1 MTSANPANFLRTIK
15 LRSVVDAEYKTSYN
29 RLSFLVDPDDFCTD
43 LSQSY
48 LALRMYL
55 CHADGSKFTRA
66 DFATLDAQN
75 IYISFGQGDMAYS
88 PLCLIKTARLFAQ
101 ANYGTPLEECNF
113 ANTLTQSLFQL
124 LNDFES
130 VGSSSLTDN
139 NSIVFGHPQSQSSMF
154 ATLLEDYVGNG
165 ESQLPIEVHLKLSD
179 LFGVFKSNCFYLND
193 PAIQGLRIDLELED
207 LKPLFRSQVISEHQN
222 CPAPLVAVDSTTAGL
237 IPTLAENPITSLTA
251 QNNIGQ
257 MTCVSAP
264 GGNPIIP
271 DNTSDTGG
279 VAKIAK
285 TSNILQSTQWTG
297 PFFALDDP
305 TPVNTLAL
313 VDLWTNPELTSFGL
327 VTGAS
332 VRLNFQLKA
341 IGGLA
346 NLRQSEIFSRL
357 DIIDTVATV
366 GGHTVITFTE
376 SYQQIVSTQW
386 LADLVSLEVV
396 DSFLLAAIPS
406 GSASTLWSDGQ
417 ITMTQGG
424 VADLQA
430 AGLIGSVAGL
440 TAGMSV
446 PVCPAKFTLHA
457 QTVGTDTSGPTLIPV
472 QPWFDTWIS
481 PDVGTSRQLVSNRC
495 LAMPIQGTTT
505 QLVSAV
511 VAGNGTSLILTFRQL
526 GMVNDNSLA
535 PAILY
540 TFTPDTSL
548 PTPLTT
554 GQNTGEG
561 GGHTAAISY
570 NFWISDYNALPAGT
584 TPRLPEEAYTYLID
598 KSELVL
604 VQSAKQPGVPM
615 SRVYTTN
622 RVEVTTIQSAV
633 PIYNYQFVVP
643 EENVFNIMLLTPQ
656 YNADT
661 TNGYT
666 QSLVSWRRG
675 VTEYRWSVNQTDQ
688 TNRNLEVGTNTSY
701 YPSSLYLE
709 SLMDVLGNANKG
721 MMSLA
726 GPLTIP
732 HSDNPVVAFPLRV
745 YKSNDGVNYIFH
757 PQGFVAQI
765 TLYSDTAHDGN
776 IVPGNIFFWKQ
787 MLRTL

>member
-15 LRSVVDAEYKTSYN
+15 LRSVVDAEYRTSYN
-29 RLSFLVDPDDFCTD
+29 RLSFMVDPDDFCSD

-66 DFATLDAQN
+66 DFAALDAQN
-75 IYISFGQGDMAYS
+75 IYISFGQGDQTYS

-101 ANYGTPLEECNF
+101 ANYGTPLEEVNF
-113 ANTLTQSLFQL
+113 ANTLTQTLFQL

-139 NSIVFGHPQSQSSMF
+139 NSVIFGHPQSQSSMF
-154 ATLLEDYVGNG
+154 ASLLEDYVGDQAA
-165 ESQLPIEVHLKLSD
+165 QLPIEVHLKLSD

-193 PAIQGLRIDLELED
+193 PAIQGFRIDLELED
-207 LKPLFRSQVISEHQN
+207 LKPLFRSQVISQHQN

-264 GGNPIIP
+264 DGNPIIP
-271 DNTSDTGG
+271 DNTSGSGG

-297 PFFALDDP
+297 PFFPLDDP
-305 TPVNTLAL
+305 AEVNTLTL
-313 VDLWTNPELTSFGL
+313 VDGWSGGELASFGL
-327 VTGAS
+327 VVGAS

-341 IGGLA
+341 IGGLT

-357 DIIDTVATV
+357 DTIASIATVA
-366 GGHTVITFTE
+366 GDTVITFTD

-386 LADLVSLEVV
+386 LADLASLEVV
-396 DSFLLAAIPS
+396 DSFILAAVP
-406 GSASTLWSDGQ
+406 SASFATLWSEGQ
-417 ITMTQGG
+417 ITVTQGG
-424 VADLQA
+424 VADLQS
-430 AGLIGSVAGL
+430 AGLIGSVVGL
-440 TAGMSV
+440 TSGMSV
-446 PVCPAKFTLHA
+446 PVCPAKFTLHC
-457 QTVGTDTSGPTLIPV
+457 QTAGIDASGNVPLPV
-472 QPWFDTWIS
+472 QPWFDTWIA
-481 PDVGTSRQLVSNRC
+481 PDVGTSRQLVSNRN

-511 VAGNGTSLILTFRQL
+511 VAANNTSLILTFRQL

-540 TFTPDTSL
+540 SLTPDTTL
-548 PTPLTT
+548 PTPLVT
-554 GQNTGEG
+554 GQNTGAG
-561 GGHTAAISY
+561 AGHTAVIAY
-570 NFWISDYNALPAGT
+570 DFWISDFNALPDGT

-615 SRVYTTN
+615 NRVYTTN

-643 EENVFNIMLLTPQ
+643 EENVFNIMLMTPQ
-656 YNADT
+656 YNADPV
-661 TNGYT
+661 NGYT
-666 QSLVSWRRG
+666 QSLISWRRG
-675 VTEYRWSVNQTDQ
+675 VTEYRFSVNQVDQ

-709 SLMDVLGNANKG
+709 SLLDVLGNANKG
-721 MMSLA
+721 LMSLA

-732 HSDNPVVAFPLRV
+732 HSDNPVVMFPLRI

-776 IVPGNIFFWKQ
+776 VVPGNIFFWKQ